1 MNLLREVS
9 TGADVPNEINV
20 AVSIPRGSKNKYEFD
35 EEAGFM
41 RLDRVLRAPSAY
53 PTDYGDIPQT
63 LGEDGDALDALV
75 LIDEPLWPG
84 VIVAARP
91 VGVLN
96 MIDQGEGDAKILC
109 VPADD
114 VSKSHIK
121 DLSDVPTAQLEQ
133 IAEFFMTYKR
143 LEKKEVE
150 VTGWEDAA
158 AAKRIIEESV
168 TRFQEKH
175 S

>member
-1 MNLLREVS
+1 MNLLKDLP
-9 TGADVPNEINV
+9 TGEDVPNEINV
-20 AVSIPRGSKNKYEFD
+20 AIAIPRGSHNKYEFD
-35 EEAGFM
+35 EETGYL
-41 RLDRVLRAPSAY
+41 RLDRVLRAPASY
-53 PTDYGDIPQT
+53 PVDYGDIPQT

-75 LIDEPLWPG
+75 LIDEPLPAG

-109 VPADD
+109 VPVDDASKKDITDLAD
-114 VSKSHIK
+114 VS
-121 DLSDVPTAQLEQ
+121 TAKLEQ
-133 IAEFFMTYKR
+133 IAEFFTTYKR

-158 AAKRIIEESV
+158 AAKKIIEEAV

-175 S
+175 